1 MAVTTN
7 TVTGTITS
15 ATSTLYTA
23 PGSGVAKITNFTV
36 TNASGNTA
44 TLNVNSADPSVDNFE
59 IYTSLGASYSGDS
72 YSVTSQESNP
82 YGVTFNNDGTKMYV
96 VGSNQRRVYEY
107 PLSTAWDITSA
118 GASSN
123 TLIQNEVYYPADVS
137 FGNGGLKMYVG
148 TYQTL
153 QDSAE
158 YDLSVAYDVTTATAN
173 STFNY
178 TTFNNNSDF
187 YIIGGITFNTDGT
200 KMYVRTSYGANKL
213 NQFNLSTAWDVS
225 SLNFASRVTLTLT
238 GTGNSKAVPSSDGK
252 RFYYTEYTN
261 DVVREIELS
270 TAWDLS
276 TATDSVRSFDVST
289 QDTFP
294 YGIALGNSDS
304 NIFVMGN
311 SNDTVFK
318 YNLSLFGDEYLTPWS
333 LSGPTFAH
341 KSPTFTSQESTP
353 YGFDFKSDGTKLYVI
368 GATQADIFQY
378 SLSTPFDV
386 STATY
391 DSVATTGLVAAG
403 WDLVFKSDGSK
414 VFVIDGARY
423 IEEYTLGTAWDLST
437 ISSMVNQLDTYADF
451 GNTNYQYG
459 FTVKPDGTRLYVVS
473 AGSSPYIQQY
483 NLSSAWD
490 LSTAS
495 ANVSIG
501 SVAQRG
507 IGFIEDGSVMFT
519 GETGNIL
526 RKWNLSTPWEV
537 DSAVS
542 AQTYDLDNLDTPAG
556 GVNNVLNFKLI
567 QSQLQIACM
576 DYSDDD
582 ILTFNIYQSAG
593 VGNAP
598 AGKLSLRKGST
609 VYDSRSDKINIGSL
623 VMGAN
628 TIIQADSTEDLSYTI
643 TVQELSGDI
652 ASGFNVANKT
662 LTSGTQKQTILEA
675 TTDTRIYGC
684 QVTNYDGASSV
695 TFTTYLNDVA
705 IVTKTVPVGKSVLGI
720 TPGLSLSAGDV
731 LEIQP
736 GGVAD
741 IQVSLTYEEI

>member
-1 MAVTTN
+1 
-7 TVTGTITS
+7 
-15 ATSTLYTA
+15 
-23 PGSGVAKITNFTV
+23 
-36 TNASGNTA
+36 
-44 TLNVNSADPSVDNFE
+44 
-59 IYTSLGASYSGDS
+59 
-72 YSVTSQESNP
+72 
-82 YGVTFNNDGTKMYV
+82 
-96 VGSNQRRVYEY
+96 
-107 PLSTAWDITSA
+107 
-118 GASSN
+118 
-123 TLIQNEVYYPADVS
+123 LIQNEVYYPADVS

-148 TYQTL
+148 TYQNL
-153 QDSAE
+153 QEGAE

-187 YIIGGITFNTDGT
+187 GIIGGITFNTDGT
-200 KMYVRTSYGANKL
+200 KMYVRSSNSTNKL
-213 NQFNLSTAWDVS
+213 NQFDLSTAWDVS
-225 SLNFASRVTLTLT
+225 SLNFASRVTLNLT
-238 GTGNSKAVPSSDGK
+238 GTGYSKAVPSSDGK
-252 RFYYTEYTN
+252 RFYYTESST

-289 QDTFP
+289 QDTTPF
-294 YGIALGNSDS
+294 GIALGNSDS
-304 NIFVMGN
+304 NIFVIG
-311 SNDTVFK
+311 SGNDTVFK
-318 YNLSLFGDEYLTPWS
+318 YNLSLFGDEYIAQWT

-341 KSPTFTSQESTP
+341 KSPSLSSQEANP
-353 YGFDFKSDGTKLYVI
+353 FGLDFKSDGTKLYVI
-368 GATQADIFQY
+368 GAAQDDILQY

-391 DSVATTGLVAAG
+391 DSVATTGLVTAG
-403 WDLVFKSDGSK
+403 YDLVFKSDGSK
-414 VFVIDGARY
+414 VFVNDTARY

-437 ISSMVNQLDTYADF
+437 ISSMVNQLDTYANF
-451 GNTNYQYG
+451 GNYANQYG
-459 FTVKPDGTRLYVVS
+459 FTLKPDGTRLYVTS
-473 AGSSPYIQQY
+473 ERAPYIQQY

-501 SVAQRG
+501 STGQFG

-519 GETGNIL
+519 MESSNLL

-556 GVNNVLNFKLI
+556 GVNNILNFKLI
-567 QSQLQIACM
+567 QSKSQIACM
-576 DYSDDD
+576 DNSGYD
-582 ILTFNIYQSAG
+582 ILTFNINQSGG
-593 VGNAP
+593 VGTAP

-662 LTSGTQKQTILEA
+662 LTLGTLKQTILEA

-684 QVTNYDGASSV
+684 QVTNFDGASSV

-731 LEIQP
+731 LKIQP
-736 GGVAD
+736 GGIGD